1 MIKKVFCIGN
11 GESRKNFNL
20 DLLKPHGK
28 VYGCNALYREYTP
41 DVLVSVDHGIMHEI
55 YQSGYCYNN
64 ETWFRDW
71 TKVPD
76 HMYESM
82 VYAGLSQIDI
92 EELNKWHIKNENK
105 KTDEKEFVMHG
116 ANLSGLVTIL
126 KQNKDKFQKQIS
138 QNVLCVSWVKD
149 NDKANNIMEVM
160 PNNRDI
166 GWAAGPTS
174 GYVAVKRDKP
184 TSVYL
189 IGHDLNSTTSTVNNL
204 YKGTKYY
211 VIPEHS
217 PTPSVNWITQWK
229 QLFNENKHIN
239 FYKVNTNL
247 LGQDNVNKRISE
259 WESEKNIHYIT
270 YENLIDKH
278 LKIDDTWKA

>member
-1 MIKKVFCIGN
+1 MNKVFLIGN

-20 DLLKPHGK
+20 DQLKPHGK
-28 VYGCNALYREYTP
+28 IYGCNALYREYTP

-55 YQSGYCYNN
+55 YQSGYCYKN

-71 TKVPD
+71 TRVPE

-82 VYAGLSQIDI
+82 VYAGLSQVDI

-105 KTDEKEFVMHG
+105 KIDEKEFVMHG

-126 KQNKDKFQKQIS
+126 RQNKEKFERRIS

-149 NDKANNIMEVM
+149 NDKAYNVMDVM
-160 PNNRDI
+160 PNNRDL

-174 GYVAVKRDKP
+174 GYIAVKKDSP
-184 TSVYL
+184 TDIYL
-189 IGHDLNSTTSTVNNL
+189 LGHDLNSTTGTVNNL

-211 VIPEHS
+211 VVPEHG

-229 QLFNENKHIN
+229 QLFNENKNIN
-239 FYKVNTNL
+239 FYKVNSNL
-247 LGQDNVNKRISE
+247 KGEDRVNRRVYE
-259 WESEKNIHYIT
+259 WEEVKNIHYIT
-270 YENLIDKH
+270 YENLLDKH
-278 LKIDDTWKA
+278 LK

>member
-1 MIKKVFCIGN
+1 MSKIFCIGN
-11 GESRKNFNL
+11 GESRKDFNL

-28 VYGCNALYREYTP
+28 IYGCNALYREYTP

-55 YQSGYCYNN
+55 YHSGYCYKN

-71 TKVPD
+71 TKVPE
-76 HMYESM
+76 HMYENM
-82 VYAGLSQIDI
+82 VYAGLSKVDI

-116 ANLSGLVTIL
+116 SNLSGLVTIL
-126 KQNKDKFQKQIS
+126 KENKEKFQKRIN
-138 QNVLCVSWVKD
+138 QNVLCISWVKD
-149 NDKANNIMEVM
+149 NDKACNIMDVM
-160 PNNRDI
+160 PNNRDL

-174 GYVAVKRDKP
+174 GYIAIKKNNP
-184 TSVYL
+184 TSIYL
-189 IGHDLNSTTSTVNNL
+189 IGHDLNSTTGTVNNL

-211 VIPEHS
+211 VIPEHG

-239 FYKVNTNL
+239 FYKVNTNMK
-247 LGQDNVNKRISE
+247 GEDRVNRRIFE
-259 WESEKNIHYIT
+259 WEDIKNIHYIT
-270 YENLIDKH
+270 YENLLDKH
-278 LKIDDTWKA
+278 LKT

>member
-1 MIKKVFCIGN
+1 MTKVFCIGN

-20 DLLKPHGK
+20 DQLKPHGK
-28 VYGCNALYREYTP
+28 IYGCNALYREYKP

-55 YQSGYCYNN
+55 YQSGYCYEN

-71 TKVPD
+71 TRVPE

-82 VYAGLSQIDI
+82 VYAGLSQVDI

-105 KTDEKEFVMHG
+105 KIDEKEFVMHG

-126 KQNKDKFQKQIS
+126 RQNKEKFERRIS

-149 NDKANNIMEVM
+149 NDKAYNVMDVM
-160 PNNRDI
+160 PNNRDL

-174 GYVAVKRDKP
+174 GYIAVKRNNP
-184 TSVYL
+184 TSIYL
-189 IGHDLNSTTSTVNNL
+189 IGHDLNSTTGTVNNL

-211 VIPEHS
+211 VVPEHG

-229 QLFNENKHIN
+229 QLFNENKNIN
-239 FYKVNTNL
+239 FYKVNSNL
-247 LGQDNVNKRISE
+247 KGEDRVNRRVYE
-259 WESEKNIHYIT
+259 WEEVKNIHYIT
-270 YENLIDKH
+270 YENLLDKH
-278 LKIDDTWKA
+278 LK

>member
-1 MIKKVFCIGN
+1 MTKVFCIGN

-20 DLLKPHGK
+20 DQLKPHGK
-28 VYGCNALYREYTP
+28 IYGCNALYREYTP

-55 YQSGYCYNN
+55 YQSGYCYTN

-71 TKVPD
+71 TRVPE

-82 VYAGLSQIDI
+82 VYAGLSQVDI

-126 KQNKDKFQKQIS
+126 RQNKEKFERRIS

-149 NDKANNIMEVM
+149 NDKAYNVMDVM
-160 PNNRDI
+160 PNNRDL

-174 GYVAVKRDKP
+174 GYIAVKKDSP
-184 TSVYL
+184 TDVYL
-189 IGHDLNSTTSTVNNL
+189 
-204 YKGTKYY
+204 
-211 VIPEHS
+211 
-217 PTPSVNWITQWK
+217 
-229 QLFNENKHIN
+229 
-239 FYKVNTNL
+239 
-247 LGQDNVNKRISE
+247 
-259 WESEKNIHYIT
+259 
-270 YENLIDKH
+270 
-278 LKIDDTWKA
+278 

>member
-1 MIKKVFCIGN
+1 MTKVFCIGN

-28 VYGCNALYREYTP
+28 IYGCNALYREYTP

-55 YQSGYCYNN
+55 YQSGYCYKN

-71 TKVPD
+71 TKVPE

-82 VYAGLSQIDI
+82 VYAGLSQVDI
-92 EELNKWHIKNENK
+92 EELSKWHIKNENK

-126 KQNKDKFQKQIS
+126 KQNKDKFQRRIS

-149 NDKANNIMEVM
+149 NDKAYNIMDVM
-160 PNNRDI
+160 PNNRDL

-174 GYVAVKRDKP
+174 GYVAIQKNNP

-189 IGHDLNSTTSTVNNL
+189 IGHDLNSTTGTVNNL

-211 VIPEHS
+211 VVPEHG

-229 QLFNENKHIN
+229 QLFEQNKNIN
-239 FYKVNTNL
+239 FYKVNSNL
-247 LGQDNVNKRISE
+247 KGEDRVNTKIYE
-259 WESEKNIHYIT
+259 WNDIKNIHYIT
-270 YENLIDKH
+270 YENLLDKH
-278 LKIDDTWKA
+278 LK